1 MGRMELK
8 LPFVCT
14 GLLSVYKVCQA
25 HRCPAGC
32 FGNGCNLEKKHLLEC
47 DCSVTD
53 KPASAHTPRRF
64 KRKHVALVPFCL
76 ACLQRGIVRLL
87 GCEVSHQKLC
97 AAVLDPLCSV
107 VLVR

>member
-1 MGRMELK
+1 M
-8 LPFVCT
+8 
-14 GLLSVYKVCQA
+14 
-25 HRCPAGC
+25 
-32 FGNGCNLEKKHLLEC
+32 LEC

-76 ACLQRGIVRLL
+76 ACLQRGIERLL

-107 VLVR
+107 VLVMRNLIAVWAVDTWEVTSAACRSEVLG